1 MDRFLKLK
9 IHHNGESIDLELSV
23 YEGWLVDDL
32 KADVDKWSYFELIG
46 VLKELC
52 RDFETIYYKDP
63 TFWMNVLVDNKGAL
77 EIADLYRTHQ
87 SVDIYIQYI
96 LSQTDYYDDVV
107 DNVEEGPDNIVDA

>member
-1 MDRFLKLK
+1 
-9 IHHNGESIDLELSV
+9 
-23 YEGWLVDDL
+23 
-32 KADVDKWSYFELIG
+32 
-46 VLKELC
+46 
-52 RDFETIYYKDP
+52 
-63 TFWMNVLVDNKGAL
+63 MNVLVDNKGAL